1 MKYAHT
7 LSFRRS
13 LLNPYTR
20 WREEGRGK
28 MTGLGNKGEGGSHI
42 YMGREKKSINQIHT
56 KLV

>member
-1 MKYAHT
+1 M
-7 LSFRRS
+7 LI
-13 LLNPYTR
+13 LLNSCTR

-28 MTGLGNKGEGGSHI
+28 MTGLGNKGEGGSDSDI